1 MIELFII
8 KTIERN
14 IQLFAERI
22 IFKWSKILSENFEA
36 LRPFYTERQRQ
47 LCYNARDTVLIKK
60 TIGLLENG
68 LQCHFGVTLLFSM
81 RTESPAS

>member
-8 KTIERN
+8 KTIVRN

-36 LRPFYTERQRQ
+36 LRPFYNERQRQ
-47 LCYNARDTVLIKK
+47 LCYNARDSVLIKK